1 MSKKKVLYYM
11 PDNPLKG
18 KGGNLTRCNQMLS
31 YFQKNSD
38 LLDVHFISSIDWDNE
53 SKEEFHLRYPDIQL
67 KIFLFNL
74 PKSNILKYLIKDK
87 IPKQISRAI
96 RRNPLDSSTPYFRN
110 KFKKD
115 IQENNY
121 DIVLISYSTWGNVI
135 ENIHGPYF
143 IIDTHDF
150 MALQYKIRYEGH
162 KKINIG
168 KLFGNEMSILKK
180 FNEIWTYS
188 IEEQYIFEQFT
199 NRKITLMP
207 VSFPTVHLNEKR
219 TIKYDVLYVAS
230 ANPHNV
236 NSFKWF
242 LDKVFPLL
250 ENVNIYIV
258 GKICNFIEDSPNII
272 KLGIVDDLDAIYQNT
287 RICICPMITG
297 TGVKI
302 KVLESLS
309 YGLPIVT
316 TRRGVDGLINKSQ
329 NGCMVSDDPLS
340 FANNIKQ
347 LLNDQQ
353 LYSKTCAEAL
363 SYFSQNYHEDK
374 EDKILNDLFIPS

>member
-1 MSKKKVLYYM
+1 M

-18 KGGNLTRCNQMLS
+18 RGGNLTRCNQMLS
-31 YFQKNSD
+31 YFQNNSD

-96 RRNPLDSSTPYFRN
+96 RRNPLDSSTPYFRS

-115 IQENNY
+115 IQENKY
-121 DIVLISYSTWGNVI
+121 DIVVISYSTWGNVI
-135 ENIHGPYF
+135 EDIDGPYF

-150 MALQYKIRYEGH
+150 MSLQYKIRYEGR
-162 KKINIG
+162 KKINVG

-199 NRKITLMP
+199 NRKVTLMP
-207 VSFPTVHLNEKR
+207 VSFPTVHLNDSR

-230 ANPHNV
+230 GNPHNV
-236 NSFKWF
+236 NSIKWF

-272 KLGIVDDLDAIYQNT
+272 KLGMVDDLDAVYKST

-309 YGLPIVT
+309 YGLPVVT
-316 TRRGVDGLINKSQ
+316 TRRGIDGLINKSQ
-329 NGCMVSDDPLS
+329 NGCMVSDDPVK

-347 LLNDQQ
+347 LLSDQQ
-353 LYSKTCAEAL
+353 LYSKTSAEAL
-363 SYFSQNYHEDK
+363 SYFSQNYHEHK
-374 EDKILNDLFIPS
+374 EEKILNHVFMSS